1 MKHIIALILVFSFIF
16 PASIFA
22 QETPTDPPAVTGL
35 SKNQKAPFS
44 GVLLNSTAAAQM
56 LTDKKFTLEEC
67 QIEIDF
73 ELERQKAE
81 LDLLL
86 KSTKLSLESTEA
98 KYTSLLDIKDEEIM
112 RLQEIAT
119 ERPNDYSAWFV
130 AGGVVVGIVLS
141 VAVFAIAVEI
151 KDN

>member
-1 MKHIIALILVFSFIF
+1 MKHIAVLILIFSFVF

-22 QETPTDPPAVTGL
+22 QETPATPPVVTGL

-67 QIEIDF
+67 QLEIDF
-73 ELERQKAE
+73 ELKKQKAE

-86 KSTKLSLESTEA
+86 KSTKLSLESTET
-98 KYTSLLDIKDEEIM
+98 KYALLLEIRDEEIV
-112 RLQEIAT
+112 RLQEIAI
-119 ERPNDYSAWFV
+119 ERPSDNSKWFL
-130 AGGVVVGIVLS
+130 AGGVLAGIVLS

>member
-1 MKHIIALILVFSFIF
+1 MVALILVFSFIF

-22 QETPTDPPAVTGL
+22 QEAPADPPAVTGL

-98 KYTSLLDIKDEEIM
+98 KYTSLLNIKDEEIM

-130 AGGVVVGIVLS
+130 AGGVVVGIILS
-141 VAVFAIAVEI
+141 VTVFAITIEI